1 MNIMDE
7 VKEKLKSDFQRPGL
21 TAKSLAETGDLLLL
35 LDERP
40 SDLAKILL
48 QSASRRLHEQIVM
61 LQDQTERD
69 MIEFVDMS
77 INGFLNDLT
86 LVINSYSGMFFG
98 KYAPAD
104 NEM

>member
-7 VKEKLKSDFQRPGL
+7 VKEKLKSDFQMSGL

-35 LDERP
+35 LDEKP

-61 LQDQTERD
+61 LQVIHLCIQTSSTSLSH
-69 MIEFVDMS
+69 FVNELGS
-77 INGFLNDLT
+77 NGTGYDR
-86 LVINSYSGMFFG
+86 IC
-98 KYAPAD
+98 
-104 NEM
+104 

>member
-1 MNIMDE
+1 MNIMEE

-21 TAKSLAETGDLLLL
+21 TAKSLAETGDLLLM

-61 LQDQTERD
+61 LQVYNARLK
-69 MIEFVDMS
+69 IEKCVYIS
-77 INGFLNDLT
+77 SS
-86 LVINSYSGMFFG
+86 VILG
-98 KYAPAD
+98 PD
-104 NEM
+104 RT

>member
-7 VKEKLKSDFQRPGL
+7 VKEKLKNDFQMSGL

-35 LDERP
+35 LDEKP

-61 LQDQTERD
+61 LQV
-69 MIEFVDMS
+69 IHLS
-77 INGFLNDLT
+77 IRRNF
-86 LVINSYSGMFFG
+86 IR
-98 KYAPAD
+98 
-104 NEM
+104 

>member
-1 MNIMDE
+1 MNIMEE

-21 TAKSLAETGDLLLL
+21 TAKSLAETGDLLLM

-61 LQDQTERD
+61 LQ
-69 MIEFVDMS
+69 VY
-77 INGFLNDLT
+77 NGRLKIKKCVYISCS
-86 LVINSYSGMFFG
+86 VILGS
-98 KYAPAD
+98 D
-104 NEM
+104 RT